1 MDVDGMEMGVMKTD
15 GEEEDGFGV
24 VGMRETV
31 MATGDM
37 SAYRISPPYL
47 LWNLSQVSGLY

>member
-1 MDVDGMEMGVMKTD
+1 MDVDGMEMGIMNTD
-15 GEEEDGFGV
+15 GEEEDGIGV

-37 SAYRISPPYL
+37 SA
-47 LWNLSQVSGLY
+47 VGLALRL